1 MKNFIC
7 ILFVLVCYNISVN
20 AQNITEEELSKD
32 FYEKFYKTELSCS
45 EFLHLVEP
53 TELDYK
59 LLIKPEYVEK
69 VSEINDYACRQ
80 IMNGSE
86 NKKEDKCWVA
96 KNNESIMRMIFK
108 ENVDLYDVAIG
119 VEDGGVYFL
128 SYFALINGNW
138 KLFLTPMLESY
149 IDDYDKFEKERMKED
164 LSYAQMDIPLAQ
176 IGMGQRY
183 VEGKGVDKNYE
194 KAKYWFEKA
203 ASNGCSLGY
212 SSLAG
217 MREAGYLGDIEP
229 DSVISYHLKA
239 AFLEDKYSY
248 KSQSWLGSFYY
259 FLYKNKGCSIE
270 ESIKWY
276 LKAANSG
283 SKVAQYE
290 LGKILQEKGGYE
302 NLREAKRWFIK
313 SAEQGYEDARKALS
327 DFTEK

>member
-1 MKNFIC
+1 
-7 ILFVLVCYNISVN
+7 
-20 AQNITEEELSKD
+20 
-32 FYEKFYKTELSCS
+32 
-45 EFLHLVEP
+45 
-53 TELDYK
+53 
-59 LLIKPEYVEK
+59 
-69 VSEINDYACRQ
+69 
-80 IMNGSE
+80 
-86 NKKEDKCWVA
+86 
-96 KNNESIMRMIFK
+96 MRMIFK

-128 SYFALINGNW
+128 SCFALINGNW

-217 MREAGYLGDIEP
+217 MGEAGYLGDIEP